1 MLHDLYMKES
11 IDQIVKLFES
21 DTAVSQTI
29 VLETAAAVQ
38 MKIDEVH
45 QSLEDIGTQCISQ
58 DSIGSKVLQM
68 AKSLLKPR

>member
-1 MLHDLYMKES
+1 MKES

-38 MKIDEVH
+38 MKIDEVP
-45 QSLEDIGTQCISQ
+45 QQLEDIGTQCISQ